1 MLDLLA
7 ELHVRPVKLV
17 FGGREGFTL
26 WGGNVDGDR
35 DFFLTGRTGKVLLA
49 DSPADLQRRLRNE
62 GGGRLTLLPGF
73 EAVLTS
79 DETLTD
85 AAIDRIDF
93 VRASAAIQQGPQ
105 SAANNAGTILTC
117 LNSAADLARQL
128 RAATVLNGLRDT
140 GAPLRDLYHFLW
152 DEADAIAPVTEFGE
166 LTAWFTA
173 NLEPR

>member
-26 WGGNVDGDR
+26 WGGNVDGDLG
-35 DFFLTGRTGKVLLA
+35 FFLTGTTGRVLLA
-49 DSPADLQRRLRNE
+49 DSPADLQRRLRHE
-62 GGGRLTLLPGF
+62 GGGRLTRLPGF
-73 EAVLTS
+73 EAVLAS
-79 DETLTD
+79 DETLAD

-93 VRASAAIQQGPQ
+93 VRAIAAIQQGPQ
-105 SAANNAGTILTC
+105 AAANSAGTILTC
-117 LNSAADLARQL
+117 LNAAGDLARQL

-140 GAPLRDLYHFLW
+140 GTPLRELYCFLW
-152 DEADAIAPVTEFGE
+152 DEAGPIAPVTEFGE